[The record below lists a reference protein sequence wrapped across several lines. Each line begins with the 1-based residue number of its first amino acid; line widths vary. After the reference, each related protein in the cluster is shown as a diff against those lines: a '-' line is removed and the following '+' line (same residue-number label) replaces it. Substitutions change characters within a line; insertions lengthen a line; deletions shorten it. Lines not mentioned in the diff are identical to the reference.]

1 MHSGTSGTILSIGAA
16 FQSWIRLKN
25 IQIYA
30 YHGAHAH
37 EREYGA
43 RFEIDVE
50 LCAALEHAV
59 NSDDLADTIDYVK
72 LLDVVVS
79 IATAKRFHLLE
90 SLADAIAAQLLA
102 QFPASEVIVRV
113 RKPGVS
119 AGVVLDTVEVECR
132 KPIPSNKL

>member
-1 MHSGTSGTILSIGAA
+1 M
-16 FQSWIRLKN
+16 WIRLKN

-37 EREYGA
+37 EREHGA

-50 LCAALEHAV
+50 LLADVDRAV
-59 NSDDLADTIDYVK
+59 TSDDLADTIDYVK
-72 LLDVVVS
+72 LQEVVVAIS
-79 IATAKRFHLLE
+79 TANRYHLLE
-90 SLADAIAAQLLA
+90 SLADAMATELLA
-102 QFPASEVIVRV
+102 RFQAREVIVRV

-132 KPIPSNKL
+132 KT

>member
-1 MHSGTSGTILSIGAA
+1 M
-16 FQSWIRLKN
+16 WIRLKN

-37 EREYGA
+37 EREHGA

-50 LCAALEHAV
+50 LMATLERAAK
-59 NSDDLADTIDYVK
+59 SDDLFDTIDYVK
-72 LLDVVVS
+72 LQEAVV
-79 IATAKRFHLLE
+79 ATSASKRFHLLE
-90 SLADAIAAQLLA
+90 SLADSIAAEILA
-102 QFPASEVIVRV
+102 RFPASEVIVRV

-132 KPIPSNKL
+132 KVKNGI

>member
-1 MHSGTSGTILSIGAA
+1 M
-16 FQSWIRLKN
+16 WIRLKN

-37 EREYGA
+37 EREHGA

-50 LCAALEHAV
+50 LLASLDRAIE
-59 NSDDLADTIDYVK
+59 SDELSDTIDYVK
-72 LLDVVVS
+72 LQEAVVAIS
-79 IATAKRFHLLE
+79 TSDRFHLIE
-90 SLADAIAAQLLA
+90 SLANAIARDLIAR
-102 QFPASEVIVRV
+102 FPASEVIVRV

-132 KPIPSNKL
+132 KP